1 MNLLGKKTRGLPN
14 LETSL
19 AWTKLGLPVRLPG
32 GVTSRPIWNHS
43 YVYIYTHVYKYKYK
57 CKCKYKCKYEYEY
70 EYKYEYEYEYKYE
83 YLYWL
88 ISNIQA
94 FQSEIHIFICS
105 D

>member
-32 GVTSRPIWNHS
+32 RVTSRPIWNHS